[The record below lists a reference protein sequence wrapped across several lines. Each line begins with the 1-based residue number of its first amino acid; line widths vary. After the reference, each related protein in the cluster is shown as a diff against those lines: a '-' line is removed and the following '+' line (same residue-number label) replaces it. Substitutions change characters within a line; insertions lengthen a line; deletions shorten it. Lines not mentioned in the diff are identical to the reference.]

1 MSGAPQKQVVLG
13 RVSGLM
19 GVKGWIKVHSY
30 TEPREGI
37 VGFKRWVLRSQGVE
51 SRMEVETGRRQGRT
65 VVAKLEG
72 IDDRDEARAL
82 IGAEIA
88 VAREDLPACEPGE
101 YYWTDLEGLEVRTL
115 VDERLGHVDFLFGT
129 GDHDVMVVAG
139 ERERLIPFVRERI
152 VREVDLQ
159 RGVIT
164 VDWDPSY

>member
-30 TEPREGI
+30 TEPRESI
-37 VGFKRWVLRSQGVE
+37 VAFKHWILRDEGVE
-51 SRMEVETGRRQGRT
+51 SRVEVETGRRQGRT
-65 VVAKLEG
+65 VVAKLQG
-72 IDDRDEARAL
+72 IDDRDEAREL

-88 VAREDLPACEPGE
+88 VAREDLPPCEPGE

-115 VDERLGHVDFLFGT
+115 AEEALGRVDFLFST

-139 ERERLIPFVRERI
+139 ERERMIPFVRERI
-152 VREVDLQ
+152 VREVDLE

>member
-37 VGFKRWVLRSQGVE
+37 VGFKRWILRSQGVE
-51 SRMEVETGRRQGRT
+51 SRVEVETGRRQGRT
-65 VVAKLEG
+65 VVAKLQG
-72 IDDRDEARAL
+72 IDVRDEARTL

-88 VAREDLPACEPGE
+88 VAREDLPTCEPGE
-101 YYWTDLEGLEVRTL
+101 HYWTDLEGLEVRTL
-115 VDERLGHVDFLFGT
+115 ADERLGHVDFLFGT
-129 GDHDVMVVAG
+129 GDHDIMVVAG

-159 RGVIT
+159 HGVIT